1 MYLPL
6 SVQKKK
12 KKKSIHVP
20 VYFPLAS
27 RNTLVPEKE
36 TKDDFYAGICQK

>member
-12 KKKSIHVP
+12 VNTCTGI
-20 VYFPLAS
+20 FPLAS